1 MYLYVHCM
9 SFLKSWELRELCPSP
24 SKPVPLRP
32 SGGLGPV
39 GKRSTPSSAKRAIP
53 GTAWIVG
60 QWNHQIRHVECKT
73 IRFFLGECKNGRDT
87 VLFVSNYIYIY
98 MCIYIYIHA
107 CMHACIHI
115 HLHTITYHYIPLHT
129 ITYHYIPLHTIT
141 YHYIPLHTITYHYI
155 TLHYITLHYIHY
167 ITYITLHYSTVHYI
181 TLHYITYITL
191 HYITLH

>member
-9 SFLKSWELRELCPSP
+9 SYLKSWELRELCPSP

-73 IRFFLGECKNGRDT
+73 IRFFLGSVRTGAIQFCLYPIT
-87 VLFVSNYIYIY
+87 HTHTHIYISIYVYIYTY
-98 MCIYIYIHA
+98 
-107 CMHACIHI
+107 MHACIHTYI
-115 HLHTITYHYIPLHT
+115 HLHTM
-129 ITYHYIPLHTIT
+129 
-141 YHYIPLHTITYHYI
+141 
-155 TLHYITLHYIHY
+155 TLHYITLHDM
-167 ITYITLHYSTVHYI
+167 

-191 HYITLH
+191 HTLHYITLHYITLRNITKYTTTYHNIP